1 MSELNKDTFTILNYQ
16 GSKKNLLSFI
26 NDNIKGYIDEK
37 KAILDICCGTAS
49 VAYSLKRNNIVY
61 ANDSE
66 LYATVIAKALLQ
78 FNNDN
83 GLWTKIEADFC
94 KLYKENYNE
103 LIKIFYSYYQSEE
116 EAINLNDYKMIRKL
130 YDNFPSI
137 WSEKSFKCFG
147 NTISTINDIN
157 KYKESIPYML
167 FTTYY
172 STTYFGIKQSMEID
186 SIRYAIEKIDNE
198 DMRYMML
205 SSLYYAMKECIFSK
219 DGHMAQ
225 PLDINNNF
233 KKIFKVR
240 NKSIYDAFK
249 NKIIEFNKESFVVNK
264 NENKV
269 FNMEMMDII
278 KLDEIKNN
286 VGFIYA
292 DPPYTDMQY
301 SRYYHLLNTVT
312 LYDYDNISLNRGKL
326 SKGLY
331 REKRFQSP
339 LSQRSKAKEQIEALF
354 KFCKDNKI
362 NLGFSF
368 AYPRDPEKQAVNRYT
383 MSIDAIIDLAMVTF
397 GIDNVQILT
406 EEYEHSNNR
415 NMDTKKVLEYLIL
428 CKSKELN

>member
-1 MSELNKDTFTILNYQ
+1 MNEFNNDTFTILNYQ
-16 GSKKNLLSFI
+16 GSKKNLLEFI
-26 NDNIKGYIDEK
+26 NKNIKNYIDEK

-78 FNNDN
+78 FNDRH
-83 GLWTKIEADFC
+83 LWSQIKNEFYNTYRKNYQKLIDIF
-94 KLYKENYNE
+94 KLYYK
-103 LIKIFYSYYQSEE
+103 SEE
-116 EAINLNDYKMIRKL
+116 VALEQSDTKMLKEV
-130 YDNFPSI
+130 YNKFPTI
-137 WSEKSFKCFG
+137 WSGKKFDYYENKIKSIEDLK
-147 NTISTINDIN
+147 
-157 KYKESIPYML
+157 KYKNEIPFML

-186 SIRYAIEKIDNE
+186 SIRYAIEEINNE
-198 DMRYMML
+198 SIKYMLL
-205 SSLYYAMKECIFSK
+205 SSLYYAMKECVFSK

-225 PLDINNNF
+225 PLDINLNESKMF
-233 KKIFKVR
+233 KTREKSVYNSFT
-240 NKSIYDAFK
+240 NKLM
-249 NKIIEFNKESFVVNK
+249 EFSEDSFIVNK
-264 NENKV
+264 RENKV

-278 KLDEIKNN
+278 KMEEIRDE

-312 LYDYDNISLNRGKL
+312 LYDYDKISLNNGTV

-339 LSQRSKAKEQIEALF
+339 LSQKSKAKDQTELLF
-354 KFCKDNKI
+354 KFCKENQI

-368 AYPRDPEKQAVNRYT
+368 AYPRDPEKQPVNRYT
-383 MSIDAIIDLAMVTF
+383 MSIDSIIDLAIRIF
-397 GIDNVQILT
+397 GKEKVQILT

-415 NMDTKKVLEYLIL
+415 NANTKKVLEYLIL
-428 CKSKELN
+428 CKARG